1 MTWVRNDFQ
10 KSFLVVVQLYW
21 VRNDQNG
28 YEMTWVRNGCY
39 WIRNDQ
45 KMGTKLPKW
54 YEVTWV
60 RNDLGPKLPVTTEMT
75 LIDFKTMSN
84 FAKRVFV
91 LTVDPDIRRAF
102 TGPLVVWSK
111 AFTIYRKGG
120 HLGHVTLGHFV
131 ISDRSHLN
139 TDSNV
144 RRIWTCADNVGH
156 LYKRLLSL

>member
-10 KSFLVVVQLYW
+10 KSFRTQLYW

-45 KMGTKLPKW
+45 KVGTKLPKW

-84 FAKRVFV
+84 FAKLVFV

-102 TGPLVVWSK
+102 TGPLVVWLIYS
-111 AFTIYRKGG
+111 AFACSGSCPVP
-120 HLGHVTLGHFV
+120 GHVILTCKLH
-131 ISDRSHLN
+131 ISGK
-139 TDSNV
+139 
-144 RRIWTCADNVGH
+144 I
-156 LYKRLLSL
+156 